1 MGGFTACGALSQ
13 RNGEPTKASSPW
25 DIVLHLMLPQHHNF
39 HISPSVYYLIL
50 FSFFS
55 SSNLRCNSLYEKN
68 RDGFVIGEGAGV
80 LLLEELEH
88 AQVCSGKSISVF
100 FLLLFIEGAYMHLHF
115 SSN

>member
-1 MGGFTACGALSQ
+1 MFT
-13 RNGEPTKASSPW
+13 
-25 DIVLHLMLPQHHNF
+25 
-39 HISPSVYYLIL
+39 IL
-50 FSFFS
+50 LFFFFL
-55 SSNLRCNSLYEKN
+55 SSNLGCNFLFEKN

-100 FLLLFIEGAYMHLHF
+100 FLLLVIEGSYVHLHF